1 MQPDVIQ
8 DFLNDLRKNVTGD
21 VRTDAYSVT
30 LYSTDASIYQVKPY
44 GVLIPRSVEDVQA
57 AVEAAAK
64 FRVPI
69 LPRAAG
75 SSLAGQAVNE
85 ALVIDM
91 TRYLDRVLE
100 INIEEN
106 WVRVQPGL
114 VLDELNLRL
123 RSQGLQF
130 GPDPASSDRA
140 ALGGIVAK

>member
-8 DFLNDLRKNVTGD
+8 EFLNDLRRNVTGD

-75 SSLAGQAVNE
+75 SSPATSA
-85 ALVIDM
+85 
-91 TRYLDRVLE
+91 TPVL
-100 INIEEN
+100 
-106 WVRVQPGL
+106 
-114 VLDELNLRL
+114 
-123 RSQGLQF
+123 
-130 GPDPASSDRA
+130 RA
-140 ALGGIVAK
+140 ITARISHSGKAEMLKLL